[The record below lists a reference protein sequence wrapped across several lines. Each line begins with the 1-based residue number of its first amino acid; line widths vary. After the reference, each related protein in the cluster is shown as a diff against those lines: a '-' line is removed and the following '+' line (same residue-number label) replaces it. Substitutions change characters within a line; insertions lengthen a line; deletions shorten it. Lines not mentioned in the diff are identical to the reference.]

1 MMLASFL
8 SPPPFLDEDRTR
20 AAGWGHLLAA
30 DVSQL
35 SVGDGGLSV
44 HE

>member
-8 SPPPFLDEDRTR
+8 PPFLDEDRTR

-35 SVGDGGLSV
+35 SVGDRGLSV